1 MHSCMVNG
9 SELTREVSG
18 KNFLKLSYV
27 EFCINVI
34 KGIISL
40 KVWKICQSDQIQN
53 LFLITCLQES
63 RFEFESNSGKD

>member
-1 MHSCMVNG
+1 MPSCMVNG
-9 SELTREVSG
+9 SELTREVSS

-40 KVWKICQSDQIQN
+40 NV
-53 LFLITCLQES
+53 
-63 RFEFESNSGKD
+63 